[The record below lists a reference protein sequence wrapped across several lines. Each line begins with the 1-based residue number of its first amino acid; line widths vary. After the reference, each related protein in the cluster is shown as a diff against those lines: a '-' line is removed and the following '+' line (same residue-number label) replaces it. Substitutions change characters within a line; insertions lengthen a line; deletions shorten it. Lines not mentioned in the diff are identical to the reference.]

1 MIVNNAFEVNKYDY
15 LQDRFKKAYEF
26 LQRKDLKDLP
36 TGKYE
41 IDGDDV
47 FAMVQEY
54 ETSPEKKLQL
64 ESHKKYFDIQYMIEG
79 EEIFL
84 ETDARILNVKIP
96 YDEASDVMFYEDC
109 EKVTTVY
116 LTDGQMAVVAPEEAH
131 KPRCAVGRPMKVRK
145 IVVKVRV

>member
-1 MIVNNAFEVNKYDY
+1 MIVNNAFEVSKYDY
-15 LQDRFKKAYEF
+15 LQEKFKKAYEF
-26 LQRKDLKDLP
+26 LQRKDLKELP
-36 TGKYE
+36 AGKYE

-54 ETSPEKKLQL
+54 ETSPEKELHL

-84 ETDARILNVKIP
+84 ETDTRGLKVKTP
-96 YDEASDVMFYEDC
+96 YDEASDVMFYEDS
-109 EKVTTVY
+109 EKVTAVY

-131 KPRCAVGRPMKVRK
+131 KPRCAAGKPMKVRK

>member
-36 TGKYE
+36 AGKYE